1 MQKFLTNAQMR
12 SADLHTINELGVPSS
27 ELMERAGR
35 AIADRAAEAARG
47 GKRVAVVCGAGNNGG
62 DGYVAARL
70 LCGMSIEAVVVDASF
85 GSEYSKDC
93 AEQRAKY
100 RGRYVE
106 NLEGADVVIDCIFGT
121 GLSREVSGRHAE
133 IIAAIND
140 SGAYVIAAD
149 IPSGINGDN
158 GAVMGAAVMAD
169 MTVAIAAYKLGH
181 VLGDGPD
188 HCGVVI
194 RADIGIPCDGD
205 AALACEDEDIS
216 PFFPKRLH
224 NTHKGSYGA
233 ACLAAGSRP
242 YPGAAALCLASAL
255 RSGCGYVKLCTEDC
269 VKDALVAAY
278 PQAIYLADID
288 FSCQALAIGPG
299 CGDSQKTY
307 EKVRSALNNYGGKLI
322 IDADGINALARYGAD
337 ILRRAKCGILLTPH
351 VKEFSR
357 LSGLSVAQI
366 LSDPVG
372 SAREF
377 AAEYGVTVLLKGAA
391 TVITDGKRVV
401 LNLRGSTALAKG
413 GSGDMLT
420 GFICGTA
427 ARGVE
432 LFDAAVCSNYVLGMA
447 AEQIEAANTAYCA
460 TATDIIAE
468 LPNAIKNLTRQ

>member
-85 GSEYSKDC
+85 GSGYSKDC

-140 SGAYVIAAD
+140 SGTYVIAAD

-158 GAVMGAAVMAD
+158 GAVMGAAVRAD

-216 PFFPKRLH
+216 PFFPKRLVWRR
-224 NTHKGSYGA
+224 A
-233 ACLAAGSRP
+233 AVPIRARRLCASLRRSAR
-242 YPGAAALCLASAL
+242 AAA
-255 RSGCGYVKLCTEDC
+255 
-269 VKDALVAAY
+269 
-278 PQAIYLADID
+278 
-288 FSCQALAIGPG
+288 
-299 CGDSQKTY
+299 
-307 EKVRSALNNYGGKLI
+307 
-322 IDADGINALARYGAD
+322 
-337 ILRRAKCGILLTPH
+337 
-351 VKEFSR
+351 
-357 LSGLSVAQI
+357 
-366 LSDPVG
+366 
-372 SAREF
+372 
-377 AAEYGVTVLLKGAA
+377 
-391 TVITDGKRVV
+391 
-401 LNLRGSTALAKG
+401 
-413 GSGDMLT
+413 M
-420 GFICGTA
+420 
-427 ARGVE
+427 
-432 LFDAAVCSNYVLGMA
+432 
-447 AEQIEAANTAYCA
+447 
-460 TATDIIAE
+460 
-468 LPNAIKNLTRQ
+468 

>member
-181 VLGDGPD
+181 VLGELSEEHGGEDD
-188 HCGVVI
+188 HPVAVLEYPAEVVLSHV
-194 RADIGIPCDGD
+194 D
-205 AALACEDEDIS
+205 
-216 PFFPKRLH
+216 
-224 NTHKGSYGA
+224 GA
-233 ACLAAGSRP
+233 AGARFQAHPAVHAG
-242 YPGAAALCLASAL
+242 
-255 RSGCGYVKLCTEDC
+255 VFVD
-269 VKDALVAAY
+269 
-278 PQAIYLADID
+278 
-288 FSCQALAIGPG
+288 
-299 CGDSQKTY
+299 
-307 EKVRSALNNYGGKLI
+307 GGLTVPHP
-322 IDADGINALARYGAD
+322 DG
-337 ILRRAKCGILLTPH
+337 LRRAQAH
-351 VKEFSR
+351 AVRASDA
-357 LSGLSVAQI
+357 GL
-366 LSDPVG
+366 
-372 SAREF
+372 
-377 AAEYGVTVLLKGAA
+377 GVH
-391 TVITDGKRVV
+391 
-401 LNLRGSTALAKG
+401 
-413 GSGDMLT
+413 
-420 GFICGTA
+420 F
-427 ARGVE
+427 
-432 LFDAAVCSNYVLGMA
+432 
-447 AEQIEAANTAYCA
+447 
-460 TATDIIAE
+460 
-468 LPNAIKNLTRQ
+468 

>member
-1 MQKFLTNAQMR
+1 MM
-12 SADLHTINELGVPSS
+12 
-27 ELMERAGR
+27 
-35 AIADRAAEAARG
+35 
-47 GKRVAVVCGAGNNGG
+47 
-62 DGYVAARL
+62 
-70 LCGMSIEAVVVDASF
+70 
-85 GSEYSKDC
+85 
-93 AEQRAKY
+93 
-100 RGRYVE
+100 
-106 NLEGADVVIDCIFGT
+106 
-121 GLSREVSGRHAE
+121 
-133 IIAAIND
+133 
-140 SGAYVIAAD
+140 
-149 IPSGINGDN
+149 
-158 GAVMGAAVMAD
+158 
-169 MTVAIAAYKLGH
+169 
-181 VLGDGPD
+181 
-188 HCGVVI
+188 
-194 RADIGIPCDGD
+194 
-205 AALACEDEDIS
+205 
-216 PFFPKRLH
+216 KRLV
-224 NTHKGSYGA
+224 YA
-233 ACLAAGSRP
+233 
-242 YPGAAALCLASAL
+242 AAALCLASAL

-357 LSGLSVAQI
+357 LSGLSVEQI

-372 SAREF
+372 SAMEF

-460 TATDIIAE
+460 TATDIISE